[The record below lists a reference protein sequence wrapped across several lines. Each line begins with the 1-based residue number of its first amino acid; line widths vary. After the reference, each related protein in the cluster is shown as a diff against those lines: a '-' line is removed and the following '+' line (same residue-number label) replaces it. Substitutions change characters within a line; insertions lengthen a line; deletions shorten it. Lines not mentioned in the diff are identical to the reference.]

1 MVIYC
6 RLQSCAIVEKRGLR
20 PKLDY
25 QRARLE
31 SQRPALS
38 SRGKGLSSRGPGL
51 SSRSPGMISRGR
63 GLSCR
68 GPGENFRGRGLSCRQ
83 PGLTSRGRGLNL
95 RGPGLSS
102 KVPGLSSRGRWQ
114 ANTKCQS
121 AITSA
126 GENPRPQHYATKP
139 HHSSGSKN
147 TDPTTQTAERHD
159 ISISMRPRTCEF
171 RCLQTLK
178 PSEVASVRES
188 PDLGMKP
195 TKVSGINQ
203 GMKVRR
209 KA

>member
-31 SQRPALS
+31 SQRPAMS

-147 TDPTTQTAERHD
+147 TDPRTRTAERHD

>member
-31 SQRPALS
+31 SQRPAMS
-38 SRGKGLSSRGPGL
+38 SGGKGLSSRGPGL

-83 PGLTSRGRGLNL
+83 PGLRSRGRGLNL

-121 AITSA
+121 AIASA
-126 GENPRPQHYATKP
+126 GENPRPQHYATRP
-139 HHSSGSKN
+139 HHSSGWKN
-147 TDPTTQTAERHD
+147 TNTRTRTAVRHD
-159 ISISMRPRTCEF
+159 ISTSMRPRTCEV
-171 RCLQTLK
+171 RCLQTIK
-178 PSEVASVRES
+178 SWEIASVKES
-188 PDLGMKP
+188 PDLSMKP
-195 TKVSGINQ
+195 TKW
-203 GMKVRR
+203 RPLT
-209 KA
+209 KAFTTK